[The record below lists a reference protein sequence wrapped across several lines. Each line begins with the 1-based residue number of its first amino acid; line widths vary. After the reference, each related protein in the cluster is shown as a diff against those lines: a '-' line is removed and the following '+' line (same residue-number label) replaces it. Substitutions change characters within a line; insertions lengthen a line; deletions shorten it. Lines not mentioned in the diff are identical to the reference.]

1 MRADSGCF
9 GQELLGFLEVDQGLA
24 AGTRIGKRPRERGET
39 MEKNPSGKP
48 QGRVVSPLLADL
60 YLDGLN
66 KAVNERNQMKAVMVR
81 FADDLVV
88 LCRKGQGWV
97 VAENHPRLPT
107 LLERRN
113 SQHSRAETITNPF

>member
-1 MRADSGCF
+1 
-9 GQELLGFLEVDQGLA
+9 
-24 AGTRIGKRPRERGET
+24 